1 MVPVLRYGQAELVK
15 STLVVGYQNRI
26 ECRGNSSSVGT
37 PLGHQTLVSL
47 PACWCMLVGC
57 HNLRKQKRIVLES
70 GMQIRSAAWT
80 FLHLLSLVVKALFP
94 ITDVAPWRAKQPLT
108 VRLVAQCLRMK
119 FSKLAFKDSF
129 NRKSSIFTFPN
140 SAATEDCGCSAVISS
155 RQQEFLSFQ
164 FQLCHRSGDARG

>member
-1 MVPVLRYGQAELVK
+1 MPRKFFVSTHAAGTEPLFHYLHAGGMSQPVETETHCAGIRDADSLDGL
-15 STLVVGYQNRI
+15 NI
-26 ECRGNSSSVGT
+26 SSSV
-37 PLGHQTLVSL
+37 
-47 PACWCMLVGC
+47 
-57 HNLRKQKRIVLES
+57 E
-70 GMQIRSAAWT
+70 
-80 FLHLLSLVVKALFP
+80 SLVVKELFP

-119 FSKLAFKDSF
+119 FSGLAFRDSF
-129 NRKSSIFTFPN
+129 NRKSSTFTFPN